1 MKSKKSFS
9 RRAFLAGTAATSALA
24 LSPKSLK
31 SDESI
36 FSSRTRYRPSLGIV
50 KLNGNENPYGCS
62 PLVMEAILKVPMH
75 IYPDP
80 GQRKMRAALSKYTGL
95 NPDNLVVGAGADEL
109 IDLLFRLFVSP
120 EDTIL
125 DFEPTF
131 GMYSFCANVAGNE
144 IVFVQRD
151 NEFEIDVNRVIAAID
166 NSTKIIFVTSPN
178 NPTGNLVKRGQL
190 LELLSTGLVIV
201 VDEAYYEFSGETS
214 QNLVQDNENLII
226 LRTFSKWA
234 GLAGL
239 RVGYGI
245 MNTKV
250 AGHLMDIKPPYNVN
264 IAAEAAMIASL
275 QDSEY
280 LLGNVA
286 KIVAE
291 RTRLFD
297 LLSEITGIKVWPSYG
312 NFILCEFGQ
321 NRARIAYEY
330 LATEGIFVRKYES
343 NRLKDCIRVAV
354 GTPSQTDAFIG
365 AIRKCT

>member
-1 MKSKKSFS
+1 MDIDSLIRPHLLSVKTYD
-9 RRAFLAGTAATSALA
+9 AVVAPEVLAAKAGI
-24 LSPKSLK
+24 P
-31 SDESI
+31 EHE
-36 FSSRTRYRPSLGIV
+36 IV

-62 PLVMEAILKVPMH
+62 PLVREAVLKVPMH

-80 GQRKMRAALSKYTGL
+80 EQSKMRTALSKYTGL
-95 NPDNLVVGAGADEL
+95 NPENIVVGAGADEL

-120 EDTIL
+120 GDTIL

-131 GMYSFCANVAGNE
+131 GMYSFCANVAGGE
-144 IVFVQRD
+144 VVFVQRD
-151 NEFEIDVNRVIAAID
+151 DEFEIDVNSVIAAID
-166 NSTKIIFVTSPN
+166 NTTKIIFVTSPN
-178 NPTGNLVKRGQL
+178 NPTGNLVKRDQL
-190 LELLSTGLVIV
+190 LELLSTGLIIV

-214 QNLVQDNENLII
+214 QDLVEDNENLII

-245 MNTKV
+245 MNSKV
-250 AGHLMDIKPPYNVN
+250 VGHFMDIKPPYNVN

-280 LLGNVA
+280 LLGNVT

-291 RTRLFD
+291 RSRLFD
-297 LLSEITGIKVWPSYG
+297 LLSNTNGIKVWPSYG
-312 NFILCEFGQ
+312 NFILCEFEQ
-321 NRARIAYEY
+321 NRARIVYEF
-330 LATEGIFVRKYES
+330 LAAEGIFVRNYDS

-354 GTPSQTDAFIG
+354 GTPDQTDVFIR
-365 AIRKCT
+365 AIRKSILNERGNG